1 MPALQVSF
9 LVRHIAAVLDAV
21 KSQEDI
27 ATPDVLAAVAEVHKE
42 LQAIQEAAAVLPTS
56 NSTQRRKAQQGIDVA
71 DVDLELFTA
80 LRQVQ
85 CR

>member
-1 MPALQVSF
+1 MPALQESF
-9 LVRHIAAVLDAV
+9 LVCHSNAVLDAV
-21 KSQEDI
+21 QSQDM
-27 ATPDVLAAVAEVHKE
+27 ATPDVLAAVAEVHTA

-56 NSTQRRKAQQGIDVA
+56 NSTQRRKAQQDVA
-71 DVDLELFTA
+71 DVDLKLFTA